1 MLAGLL
7 LGVVNAIV
15 RPFALLLSLPALL
28 LTLGL
33 FLLVINAA
41 MLGLVA
47 LMLPGFHIAGFW
59 TAVGGAIIVSI
70 VSWIGSWFIGSRGRV
85 EIIRHNDST
94 MGRPLQPQ
102 PAVDGSFCWSSSRR
116 FTSFCGQLTSAT
128 PANMTAMPMSW
139 FAPNCSSRNHQP
151 STAAIAGFT

>member
-1 MLAGLL
+1 MAGFNLRGLIAALGLWAATEILDGFTIDSPWTLVGAGLL

-33 FLLVINAA
+33 FLLIINAA

-47 LMLPGFHIAGFW
+47 AMLPGFKIAGFW
-59 TAVGGAIIVSI
+59 TAVGGALIVSI

-85 EIIRHNDST
+85 EVIRQKH
-94 MGRPLQPQ
+94 
-102 PAVDGSFCWSSSRR
+102 
-116 FTSFCGQLTSAT
+116 
-128 PANMTAMPMSW
+128 
-139 FAPNCSSRNHQP
+139 
-151 STAAIAGFT
+151 

>member
-1 MLAGLL
+1 MAGFILRGLIAALGLWAATEMLDGVQIDSASTLVFAGLL

-47 LMLPGFHIAGFW
+47 LMLPGFHIQGFW
-59 TAVGGAIIVSI
+59 SAVGAALIVSI

-85 EIIRHNDST
+85 EIIRH
-94 MGRPLQPQ
+94 PPK
-102 PAVDGSFCWSSSRR
+102 
-116 FTSFCGQLTSAT
+116 
-128 PANMTAMPMSW
+128 
-139 FAPNCSSRNHQP
+139 
-151 STAAIAGFT
+151 